1 LKTDDIHEENH
12 EEAAEKPEKEPKKP
26 PDTARSINE
35 NVLVGS

>member
-1 LKTDDIHEENH
+1 MKTDDIHEENH